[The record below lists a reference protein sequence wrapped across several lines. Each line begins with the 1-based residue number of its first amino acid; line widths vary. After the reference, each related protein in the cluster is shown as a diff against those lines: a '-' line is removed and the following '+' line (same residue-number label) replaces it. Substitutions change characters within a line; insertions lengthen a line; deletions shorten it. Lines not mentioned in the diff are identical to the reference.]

1 MAHLNVFALIPARR
15 LLSLA
20 LAGGLLIGC
29 ASAPQVD
36 IPTTVPELRPG
47 ILIGYLPRAALPDSL
62 ALLPPPPAPGSP
74 AQAADEA
81 AFLAAVPLRGSP
93 RWNLAASDA
102 NLVFPKAADAFACAL
117 NAPIGPEAT
126 PNLYMLLRRS
136 LTDAG
141 LATYAAKDHYKRTR
155 PFVANKAPTC
165 TPNEEPMLSKDGSYP
180 SGHSSLGWAWALIL
194 TEVAPERTNQLLER
208 GQAFGQSRV
217 ICGVHWQSD
226 VTQGRVIGAGTVA
239 RLRADPVYNA
249 QLEKA
254 RQELASARAKGLKPQ
269 GDCTAEAA
277 ALKH

>member
-47 ILIGYLPRAALPDSL
+47 ILIGYLPRAALTDSL

-81 AFLAAVPLRGSP
+81 AFLATVPLRGSP

-208 GQAFGQSRV
+208 GLAFGQSRV

-254 RQELASARAKGLKPQ
+254 RQELASVRAKGLKPQ
-269 GDCTAEAA
+269 GDCAAEAA
-277 ALKH
+277 ALKS

>member
-1 MAHLNVFALIPARR
+1 MAHLNVFALIPVRR

-81 AFLAAVPLRGSP
+81 AFLATVPLRGSP

-136 LTDAG
+136 LTDVDAAG
-141 LATYAAKDHYKRTR
+141 VIQSRKLKVIYAAYARDNDEKRKLGESINLAYQRSTNERLQKLQLQLFLDVYDFSAVGLEPETYISLEMPARQKFPLIHMVAR
-155 PFVANKAPTC
+155 PLAKRWGF
-165 TPNEEPMLSKDGSYP
+165 EEKKDGS
-180 SGHSSLGWAWALIL
+180 
-194 TEVAPERTNQLLER
+194 
-208 GQAFGQSRV
+208 
-217 ICGVHWQSD
+217 D
-226 VTQGRVIGAGTVA
+226 
-239 RLRADPVYNA
+239 
-249 QLEKA
+249 
-254 RQELASARAKGLKPQ
+254 
-269 GDCTAEAA
+269 TAEIEDSLTLLRNTLAQA
-277 ALKH
+277 GK

>member
-1 MAHLNVFALIPARR
+1 MAHLNVFALIPVRR

-20 LAGGLLIGC
+20 SAGGLLIGC

-81 AFLAAVPLRGSP
+81 AFLATVPLRGSP

-155 PFVANKAPTC
+155 PFAVNKTSTC
-165 TPNEEPMLSKDGSYP
+165 TPAEEAMLSKDGSYP
-180 SGHSSLGWAWALIL
+180 SGHASLGWAWSLIL
-194 TEVAPERTNQLLER
+194 TEMAPERTNPLLAR
-208 GQAFGQSRV
+208 GLAFGQSRV

-226 VTQGRVIGAGTVA
+226 VTQGRVIGAAAVA
-239 RLRADPVYNA
+239 RLQADPVFRA
-249 QLEKA
+249 QFDKA
-254 RQELASARAKGLKPQ
+254 RQELAAARAKGLKPP
-269 GDCTAEAA
+269 GDCAAEAA
-277 ALKH
+277 ALKP

>member
-1 MAHLNVFALIPARR
+1 MAHLNVFALIPVRR

-20 LAGGLLIGC
+20 SAGGLLIGC

-81 AFLAAVPLRGSP
+81 AFLATVPLRGSP

-208 GQAFGQSRV
+208 GLAFGQSRV

-277 ALKH
+277 SLKH

>member
-1 MAHLNVFALIPARR
+1 MAHLNVFALIPVRR

-81 AFLAAVPLRGSP
+81 AFLATVPLRGSP

-117 NAPIGPEAT
+117 NAPIGPEST

-180 SGHSSLGWAWALIL
+180 SGHSSLGGA
-194 TEVAPERTNQLLER
+194 RTHQP
-208 GQAFGQSRV
+208 
-217 ICGVHWQSD
+217 
-226 VTQGRVIGAGTVA
+226 VA
-239 RLRADPVYNA
+239 RTRPGVRSKPRDLRRA
-249 QLEKA
+249 
-254 RQELASARAKGLKPQ
+254 LAK
-269 GDCTAEAA
+269 
-277 ALKH
+277 